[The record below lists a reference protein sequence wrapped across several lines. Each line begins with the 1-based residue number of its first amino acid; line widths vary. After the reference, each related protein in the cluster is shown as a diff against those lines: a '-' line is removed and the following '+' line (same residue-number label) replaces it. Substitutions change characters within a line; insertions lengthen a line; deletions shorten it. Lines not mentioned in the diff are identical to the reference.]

1 MNRIDVMNN
10 LPKRKAKDIDLKELF
25 LVIKRR
31 LWLIIVITIITT
43 GLGTYYSHSN
53 NTPIYQSSSRIIIGA
68 NPEDRNTM
76 QVIIK
81 DSTILDKVV
90 KELGLAQSAEGLAG
104 QITVSSVDNSQ
115 VVSISVTDTD
125 PNRAADIANKTAR
138 VFKQEIK
145 TIMNFDNVRILSDAK
160 VNPWPINQ
168 SQNKLII
175 IGFIAGLVI
184 GIGLVFLLDS
194 LDDSLRSE
202 REVEEMLGLPVLG
215 RVPKMH
221 KRNLK
226 KKNFKQIGLEGRG
239 ETIGYK

>member
-1 MNRIDVMNN
+1 MNRIDVLNN

-31 LWLIIVITIITT
+31 LWLIIVITIIAT

-53 NTPIYQSSSRIIIGA
+53 NAPLYQSSSRIIIGA
-68 NPEDRNTM
+68 NPENRNTL

-90 KELGLAQSAEGLAG
+90 KELGLAQSAEALAG

-125 PNRAADIANKTAR
+125 PNRAADIANTTAK
-138 VFKQEIK
+138 VFKQEIP
-145 TIMNFDNVRILSDAK
+145 TIMDFNDVRLLSDAK

-202 REVEEMLGLPVLG
+202 HEVEEMLGLPVLG

-221 KRNLK
+221 KKNLK
-226 KKNFKQIGLEGRG
+226 KKNVKQVELEVRG

>member
-1 MNRIDVMNN
+1 MNRIYEMNN
-10 LPKRKAKDIDLKELF
+10 LSKRKAKDIDLKEIF

-31 LWLIIVITIITT
+31 LWLILILTIITT
-43 GLGTYYSHSN
+43 GASAYYSYLN
-53 NTPIYQSSSRIIIGA
+53 NAPLYQSSSRIIIEA
-68 NPEDRNTM
+68 NPENRNTL

-81 DSTILDKVV
+81 DSIVLDKVV
-90 KELGLAQSAEGLAG
+90 KELGLSQSVESLAG
-104 QITVSSVDNSQ
+104 RITVASVDNSQ

-125 PNRAADIANKTAR
+125 PNRAADIANTTAKIY
-138 VFKQEIK
+138 KQEIP
-145 TIMNFDNVRILSDAK
+145 TIMDFNDVRLLSDAK
-160 VNPWPINQ
+160 VNPLPINQ
-168 SQNKLII
+168 SQNKLIL

-226 KKNFKQIGLEGRG
+226 KKNITQIELEVGG